1 MRAGS
6 PFEHT
11 DHEVFV
17 VTAAHGG
24 REGGQIATWVMPG
37 SLISDQ
43 PRVVAVLSPLNAT
56 FDLIWPSRRF
66 AVALLAEDQLA
77 LLPHFGLRSGRELD
91 KLAGLTLHR
100 TASGLPVPAGCCG
113 FADCRVVD
121 SLDGGDRVICLADV
135 IEQGVDPAR
144 RPLRL
149 REALRRLP
157 ADQRQALLEK
167 RARDGELARGLRSK
181 AQR

>member
-17 VTAAHGG
+17 ITAAHEG
-24 REGGQIATWVMPG
+24 REGGQIATWVLPG
-37 SLISDQ
+37 SLIPDQ

-56 FDLIWPSRRF
+56 FDLIWQSRRF
-66 AVALLAEDQLA
+66 AVTLLDEEQVE

-91 KLAGLTLHR
+91 KLAGVPLHR
-100 TASGLPVPAGCCG
+100 TASGLPVPAGSCG
-113 FADCRVVD
+113 FADCRLVS
-121 SLDGGDRVICLADV
+121 SLDGGDRMICLADV
-135 IEQGVDPAR
+135 VEQRVAPAA

-157 ADQRQALLEK
+157 ADQRQALIEK
-167 RARDGELARGLRSK
+167 RAREGELARALRPP
-181 AQR
+181 R